1 MCIRD
6 RYTPRTG
13 AQGVWAP
20 DFFSLYLRVRNP
32 RLEQPGAR
40 HPSTLTLRLLR
51 SMRLDER
58 RPGRPLGRW
67 YNPTSGPL
75 AQLVEQGTFNP
86 KVTGSIPVRPTTRS
100 PQTGSADAEILADYR
115 RRGTLRLGD
124 ARRVSPLGLA
134 SCRSRSVKTSI
145 SSRASKAR
153 LRRPTVT
160 CVSTSASLRRA
171 IASFVARR

>member
-32 RLEQPGAR
+32 RLERPGAR

-86 KVTGSIPVRPTTRS
+86 KVTGSIPVRPTTRLPCLLYTS
-100 PQTGSADAEILADYR
+100 DAADDLTRVDLGGR
-115 RRGTLRLGD
+115 RII
-124 ARRVSPLGLA
+124 
-134 SCRSRSVKTSI
+134 K
-145 SSRASKAR
+145 KK
-153 LRRPTVT
+153 
-160 CVSTSASLRRA
+160 
-171 IASFVARR
+171 